1 MAILI
6 GIFLGLCALA
16 FVLTPLIQHSS
27 RDGGG
32 WAEWWGPLWSSI
44 AAKKK
49 AESSLVSAMTD
60 DHKGP
65 HLLSSSA
72 PVPTFED
79 VQTTEREQ
87 SARSA
92 LQEIELDYQLGNISE
107 ADYTLLRERYMR
119 RALVAMKS
127 RYEREQEL
135 DAAIEEQLCHMK
147 QQEEQS
153 DAEE

>member
-6 GIFLGLCALA
+6 GVLLGICALA
-16 FVLTPLIQHSS
+16 FVLTPFVHYPS
-27 RDGGG
+27 RDEGG
-32 WAEWWGPLWSSI
+32 WVDGWGPLWASVRG
-44 AAKKK
+44 KKK
-49 AESSLVSAMTD
+49 AEVSLMSAMTD

-65 HLLSSSA
+65 RLPPSSA

-79 VQTTEREQ
+79 AQTTEREQ
-87 SARSA
+87 SARNA

-107 ADYTLLRERYMR
+107 ADYTLLRERYMH

-127 RYEREQEL
+127 RYERKQEL
-135 DAAIEEQLCHMK
+135 DAVIEEQLRHLK
-147 QQEEQS
+147 RQEEQR